1 MSNEEDKPNKTHVTI
16 MEETEESLLAATEW
30 ITKTFGDRIS
40 MAQVIGPTFE
50 IHLTIDNSNV
60 PEATQALSEI
70 TKFFEGKL
78 QGWTFDPESKSREQ

>member
-1 MSNEEDKPNKTHVTI
+1 MSDEEDKPIKTHVTI
-16 MEETEESLLAATEW
+16 MEESEESLLAATEW

-50 IHLTIDNSNV
+50 IHLIIDNSNV
-60 PEATQALSEI
+60 PEATKALSEL

-78 QGWTFDPESKSREQ
+78 QGWTLDPETKKRDQ